1 MTVPILLDGKEC
13 GTLELRR
20 DGPFTLFE
28 ARCEHRPEL
37 TRLWV
42 FGGGKRGYLGV
53 MQPEGEGLALR
64 RRLSRAAMRSFPEK
78 IEYAGAAPGKPDR
91 IKKSPRRSGKQRAGR
106 CGRTA
111 ASGAPRERAA
121 FSRCPVRCGARRAA
135 CASLRSGERH
145 ICYFAVEKRGQV

>member
-53 MQPEGEGLALR
+53 MQPDGEGLALR

-78 IEYAGAAPGKPDR
+78 IEYAGAAPGKAGAD
-91 IKKSPRRSGKQRAGR
+91 KKEPA
-106 CGRTA
+106 
-111 ASGAPRERAA
+111 
-121 FSRCPVRCGARRAA
+121 PVRETEGWTLRPDGSLWRAEGEGGLLALPCALRREARGVRVLAIGGKTYLLFR
-135 CASLRSGERH
+135 C
-145 ICYFAVEKRGQV
+145 

>member
-1 MTVPILLDGKEC
+1 MTVPIILDGQEC
-13 GTLELRR
+13 GVLELRR

-64 RRLSRAAMRSFPEK
+64 RRLSRAAMRSFPDR
-78 IEYAGAAPGKPDR
+78 IEYAGAA
-91 IKKSPRRSGKQRAGR
+91 SE
-106 CGRTA
+106 A
-111 ASGAPRERAA
+111 AR
-121 FSRCPVRCGARRAA
+121 PVRIEPAPERETDGWTLRPDGSLWRAEGEGGLLALPCALRREARGVRVLAIGGKTYLLFR
-135 CASLRSGERH
+135 C
-145 ICYFAVEKRGQV
+145 